1 MVICTRNRPEDLSQC
16 LEAVKRLSYPRFEVL
31 VVDNAP
37 ADERARVVAGRWG
50 ARYTVEPAVGL
61 SRARNRGARECGTE
75 IVAYL
80 DDDSIPEPDWL
91 GAVVREFED
100 SQVMV
105 VTGQTLPLRVETE
118 AERLF
123 ELLGGF
129 DTGSQERRVLDRECP
144 EWFEVASFGGIG
156 NGGNMAFR
164 RSAFDLW
171 PGFDERLGAGTWLPG
186 GEEHHA
192 FFGLID
198 RGYRVV
204 YTPLA
209 VVRHPYPRSLPEL
222 HTRYL
227 KSLSTAT
234 GYMTLLFFEEA
245 RFRWATLKY
254 VAQALRG
261 VRRPWRTQPSVPRP
275 RIAPAWRKLIAS
287 LSGPLLY
294 VRTRLKGAPAVGH
307 P

>member
-1 MVICTRNRPEDLSQC
+1 VICTRNRPEDLSRC
-16 LEAVKRLSYPRFEVL
+16 LEAVKRLNYPRFEVL

-37 ADERARVVAGRWG
+37 ADERAHVVAGRWG

-61 SRARNRGARECGTE
+61 SRARNRGARECGME

-80 DDDSIPEPDWL
+80 DDDAVPEPEWL
-91 GAVVREFED
+91 GAVVREFAD
-100 SQVMV
+100 PQVMA
-105 VTGQTLPLRVETE
+105 VTGQTLPLCVETE

-129 DTGSQERRVLDRECP
+129 DTGGQERRVLDRECAA
-144 EWFEVASFGGIG
+144 WFEVASFGGIG

-192 FFGLID
+192 FFALID

-209 VVRHPYPRSLPEL
+209 VVRHPYPRTLPEL
-222 HTRYL
+222 QTRYL
-227 KSLSTAT
+227 RALSAAT
-234 GYMTLLFFEEA
+234 GYMTLLFCEEA
-245 RFRWATLKY
+245 RYRWATVKY

-261 VRRPWRTQPSVPRP
+261 VRRPWRTQPLVPRP
-275 RIAPAWRKLIAS
+275 RVVPGWRRLIAS

-294 VRTRLKGAPAVGH
+294 VRTWLTH
-307 P
+307 PLLRKCA

>member
-1 MVICTRNRPEDLSQC
+1 
-16 LEAVKRLSYPRFEVL
+16 
-31 VVDNAP
+31 
-37 ADERARVVAGRWG
+37 VAERWG
-50 ARYTVEPAVGL
+50 SRYIVEPVVGL
-61 SRARNRGARECGTE
+61 SRARNRGARECNAE
-75 IVAYL
+75 VVAYL
-80 DDDSIPEPDWL
+80 DDDAIPDPEWL
-91 GAVVREFED
+91 SAIVREFKD
-100 SQVMV
+100 PQVMV

-123 ELLGGF
+123 AALGGF
-129 DTGSQERRVLDRECP
+129 DIADQERRVLDRQCP
-144 EWFEVASFGGIG
+144 DWFELASFGGIG

-171 PGFDERLGAGTWLPG
+171 PGFDERLGAGTSLSG

-192 FFGLID
+192 FFALID

-209 VVRHPYPRSLPEL
+209 VVRHPYPRTLPEL
-222 HTRYL
+222 RARYL
-227 KSLSTAT
+227 KTLAAAT
-234 GYMTLLFFEEA
+234 GYITFLFFEEP
-245 RFRWATLKY
+245 RYRWATAKY

-261 VRRPWRTQPSVPRP
+261 TRRPWRKQPPGQRP
-275 RIAPAWRKLIAS
+275 RVVPGWRKLSAY

-294 VRTRLKGAPAVGH
+294 ARTRLARLPKPRQ